1 MAETHNTLYYIG
13 NCISRIFM
21 AEIAPK
27 YVHTVA
33 REIADTYTIHAEQG
47 IVAVH
52 AHLKALSDKCETGEY
67 AAKKRG

>member
-1 MAETHNTLYYIG
+1 MAGENILYYIG

-21 AEIAPK
+21 ANIEPK

-33 REIADTYTIHAEQG
+33 KEIAETYTIHTERG
-47 IVAVH
+47 IIAVH
-52 AHLKALSDKCETGEY
+52 AHLKALSEKCETGEY